1 MKGDIYIPIIS
12 SILSGGISYYA
23 ATVVHKFN
31 KRYKRKEK
39 AVEMADEFSKLIRK
53 GVLIWGDK
61 QENLENVG
69 LQDKINELENKM
81 NLSFDNHELRTVF
94 TDKEIAKYHTYKSHR
109 MPNL

>member
-39 AVEMADEFSKLIRK
+39 AVEMADEFSKLISKRSFDIGEINK
-53 GVLIWGDK
+53 KI
-61 QENLENVG
+61 LENVG

-94 TDKEIAKYHTYKSHR
+94 T
-109 MPNL
+109 